1 MAKTFRASPW
11 WDPQKFADKRP
22 ALALR
27 GAVKKAICTHLEADG
42 FTEVEC
48 GALCVSPG
56 NEAHLTAFATEA
68 VGLDGTRARLYLHT
82 SPEFACKKLLAAGM
96 EKIFDFAR
104 VFRNR
109 EGGPTHAFEFT
120 MLEWYRANAPYQ
132 SAMDD
137 ALALL
142 QLAARTA
149 GRQSFCFRDV
159 VCGAFAAPEYL
170 SLTEAFSRY
179 AGIDLAATLTEEGV
193 GLRNRLAVQAE
204 AAGIPAAHD
213 DAWAD
218 IFSKVLVAKIEP
230 ALGRDRPTF
239 LFRYPR
245 CEAALARACADDPR
259 FAERFELYVCGV
271 ELANGFGELTDP
283 VEQRARFVAEMDE
296 MERVY
301 GERYP
306 LDEDFLA
313 ALAIMPPACGVAMGF
328 DRLAMLAA
336 GARCL
341 NDVCW
346 TQI

>member
-11 WDPQKFADKRP
+11 WTPEKFADKRP
-22 ALALR
+22 ALAVR
-27 GAVKKAICTHLEADG
+27 GALKAAIRARFAAQG

-48 GALCVSPG
+48 AALCVSPG

-68 VGLDGTRARLYLHT
+68 VGLDGTRRRLYLHT

-96 EKIFDFAR
+96 ETIFDFAR

-120 MLEWYRANAPYQ
+120 MLEWYRARAPYRA
-132 SAMDD
+132 AMDD
-137 ALALL
+137 TLALL
-142 QLAARTA
+142 RLAGQVADRPTFA
-149 GRQSFCFRDV
+149 FREMACAV
-159 VCGAFAAPEYL
+159 AAEPEYL

-179 AGIDLAATLTEEGV
+179 AGIDLAATLTETGV
-193 GLRNRLAVQAE
+193 GLRNRLAAQAE
-204 AAGIPAAHD
+204 AVGLPAARD
-213 DAWAD
+213 DTWAD
-218 IFSKVLVAKIEP
+218 IFSKVLVARIEP
-230 ALGRDRPTF
+230 ELGRDRPVF
-239 LFRYPR
+239 LYRYPR
-245 CEAALARACADDPR
+245 CEAALARACDDDPR

-283 VEQRARFVAEMDE
+283 VEQRARFEAEMDE

-306 LDEDFLA
+306 IDEDFLA
-313 ALAIMPPACGVAMGF
+313 ALAIMPAASGVAMGF

-341 NDVCW
+341 SDVMW
-346 TQI
+346 TS